1 MDYKIYAFK
10 RDQKYRLY
18 IRFNDEHGQKKHL
31 STGVTYPLKSSK
43 KVRDKAH
50 KEAEK
55 VAHDK
60 IIEFYSGEKKAKP
73 KIESLRAFLSH
84 HYYPH
89 IRSNLADSTVVS
101 YQNALSHFI
110 RICGSKPISAYS
122 RKDIQHYKI
131 TRYDAEGIQ
140 KTTTNIELRSVK
152 AAFSWAY
159 KNDYLEKHPFK
170 GQDFMFEVKSNR
182 RAFKKLELEKLFKQ
196 TEGKM
201 IGLVVRLAYQTG
213 MRIGE
218 LSQTKWQMIN
228 LSEKPHIFL
237 HSTITKSKKSR
248 MIPIGE
254 KAFNLIK
261 ILEAQLISK
270 RKKNPQWYMDKPL
283 SECYLLQKKR
293 GFGRYECRSIQDT
306 FRKQMNEAGL
316 PKELKFHCLRH
327 SFATHVLEE
336 DANIYAV
343 SKVMG
348 HSTPNVTAQFYD
360 HTTALNYRSVMDL
373 L

>member
-10 RDQKYRLY
+10 RDKKYRLF
-18 IRFNDEHGQKKHL
+18 IRFFDEYGQKKHL
-31 STGVTYPLKSSK
+31 STGVTYPLRSTK
-43 KVRDKAH
+43 KLRDKAH

-89 IRSNLADSTVVS
+89 IRSNLAASTVVS
-101 YQNALSHFI
+101 YQNALTHFR
-110 RICGSKPISAYS
+110 RICGSKPIAAYT
-122 RKDIQHYKI
+122 RKDMQHFKI
-131 TRYDAEGIQ
+131 TRFDQEEIK
-140 KTTTNIELRSVK
+140 KTTINIEMRSIK

-159 KNDYLEKHPFK
+159 KNDYLDRHPFK
-170 GQDFMFEVKSNR
+170 GQDFMFDTEANR
-182 RAFKKLELEKLFKQ
+182 RAFKKYELEKIFKQ

-201 IGLVVRLAYQTG
+201 IGVAIRLAYHTG

-218 LSQTKWQMIN
+218 LSQTKWRMVN
-228 LSEKPHIFL
+228 LTEKPHIIL
-237 HSTITKSKKSR
+237 PSSITKAKKTR
-248 MIPIGE
+248 VIPIGKE
-254 KAFNLIK
+254 AFNLIK
-261 ILEAQLISK
+261 ILEAQLAAK
-270 RKKNPQWYMDKPL
+270 RKKKPRWYKDKPF

-293 GFGRYECRSIQDT
+293 GIGRYECRSIQDS
-306 FRKQMNEAGL
+306 FRKHMNEAGL

-327 SFATHVLEE
+327 SFATHVLEN

-360 HTTALNYRSVMDL
+360 HTTALDYREVMDL
-373 L
+373 I